1 MKSKLTLLF
10 AATLLLAQTSP
21 LMAGCCWGEKETSV
35 QEEAAEVASTAVEEA
50 EDVVENVEETI
61 AEAVEA
67 E

>member
-35 QEEAAEVASTAVEEA
+35 QEEAEA
-50 EDVVENVEETI
+50 VVENVEETV

-67 E
+67 K